1 MEKAP
6 DIPQHSLLQAIVELQ
21 QDHELRSFI
30 EDLNDEYGYWDRIKY
45 IRNSFHKS
53 PNELWALIKA
63 QRFISNVSVKNWGKY
78 NIHFAL
84 TDRMQRQCHSFDMNF
99 GGRWEYETTI
109 PEKTKERYLISSLME
124 EAISSSMMEGASTTR
139 RIAKEMLRKKMSPAD
154 KSQQMIFNNYETIQ
168 FIVTHKSEP
177 LTTELLLQ
185 VHRLMTDSTLDN
197 PEDSGRFRQNDQVV
211 VENAITHE
219 IVHTPPT
226 YTELPHFLETLC
238 DFFNN
243 HESRPYI
250 HPIIKGIIIHYM
262 IAYMHPFVDGNG
274 RTARAIFY
282 WYMLRQG
289 YWLMEYLSIS
299 RIIYRSKPS
308 YEKSFL
314 YAEIENNDLG
324 YFITYHM
331 RVLELAFRDMQEYIK
346 RKTKER
352 EAAHQYLGK
361 SGINERQAEI
371 IKMFDDNPN
380 EVMTVKDVQVKFR
393 ITPTT
398 AKSDIIKLVRLG
410 LLKEIA
416 VNKVKRAYIK
426 SDSFEQILSN
436 L

>member
-21 QDHELRSFI
+21 QDNELRSFI

-84 TDRMQRQCHSFDMNF
+84 TDRMQRQCHSFDINF

-124 EAISSSMMEGASTTR
+124 EAISSS
-139 RIAKEMLRKKMSPAD
+139 

-226 YTELPHFLETLC
+226 YTELPLFMETLC

-243 HESRPYI
+243 NESRPYI

-398 AKSDIIKLVRLG
+398 AKSDIIKLVR
-410 LLKEIA
+410 
-416 VNKVKRAYIK
+416 
-426 SDSFEQILSN
+426 DSFEQILSN

>member
-21 QDHELRSFI
+21 QDNELRSFI

-84 TDRMQRQCHSFDMNF
+84 TDRMQRQCHSFDINF

-139 RIAKEMLRKKMSPAD
+139 RIAKEMLRK
-154 KSQQMIFNNYETIQ
+154 
-168 FIVTHKSEP
+168 
-177 LTTELLLQ
+177 TELLLQ